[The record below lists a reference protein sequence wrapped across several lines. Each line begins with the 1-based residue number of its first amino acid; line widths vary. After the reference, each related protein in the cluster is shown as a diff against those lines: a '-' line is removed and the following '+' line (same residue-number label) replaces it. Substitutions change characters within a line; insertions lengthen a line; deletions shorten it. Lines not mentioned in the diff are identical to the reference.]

1 MRVITVSKDVKVV
14 SIARAD
20 AEKLFSGAGRRE
32 LFYGVVDAGRKTK
45 TIVQKAVT
53 KQMALKPGN
62 YQGYVV
68 AGTRGIPRR
77 ELLAFDIFGVKGG
90 TDAEKYKGLR
100 SVGAG
105 TRTARKFNKGRIDT
119 DKGTVQSGVW
129 NRPRIFKRSFEAN
142 GDFYAFRPP
151 SEGTSKHA
159 PKIFW
164 TFGRKPDQ
172 PRGADG
178 KFASTGV
185 KYGKLRRLYGPSLM
199 KEIPEDESA
208 EAFFL
213 NGPVLLE
220 RAVLKRIDKL
230 TRW

>member
-53 KQMALKPGN
+53 RQMALKAGN

-68 AGTRGIPRR
+68 AGTRGTPRR
-77 ELLAFDIFGVKGG
+77 ALLAFDIYGVKGG
-90 TDAEKYKGLR
+90 TDADKYKGLR
-100 SVGAG
+100 SVGADS
-105 TRTARKFNKGRIDT
+105 RAAKKFNKGRLDV

-129 NRPRIFKRSFEAN
+129 NRPRVFKRSFEAD
-142 GDFYAFRPP
+142 GRFYAFRPL
-151 SEGTSKHA
+151 SEGEAKHA

-172 PRGADG
+172 PRGAGG
-178 KFASTGV
+178 KFASSGV
-185 KYGKLRRLYGPSLM
+185 KYGKLRRLFGPALM
-199 KEIPEDESA
+199 KEIPEDESL
-208 EAFFL
+208 EVFLL

-220 RAVLKRIDKL
+220 KAVLKRIDKL